1 MTTERIFPY
10 GERELEVLC
19 SADPVLG
26 KYIGAVGKIERG
38 THPHL
43 FEELV
48 RSIIAQ
54 QISGKAA
61 VTVSRRVED
70 LLGVVTPER
79 LLGTDPAAL
88 QQCGLSFR
96 KVGYLRGIAAE
107 AAAGRL
113 DQQEMSQLSDEEI
126 VRRLSALSGVG
137 VWTAEMLLIF
147 CFERLDVVS
156 WGDLGIRRGMKKLYG
171 LEELTRA
178 DFERLRAGYSPYGT
192 VASLYLWRRSVED

>member
-1 MTTERIFPY
+1 MEKSRSFPY
-10 GERELEVLC
+10 GQREMDAL
-19 SADPVLG
+19 SAADPVLG
-26 KYIGAVGKIERG
+26 EYIRTTGKIERA

-61 VTVSRRVED
+61 VTVGKRVEA
-70 LLGVVTPER
+70 LLGEVTPER
-79 LLGTDPAAL
+79 LLDTDPAVL
-88 QQCGLSFR
+88 QLCGLSFR

-113 DQQEMSQLSDEEI
+113 DQAELAELSDEGVI
-126 VRRLSALSGVG
+126 RRLSALSGVG

-147 CFERLDVVS
+147 CFERPDVVS

-171 LEELTRA
+171 LDELPRA
-178 DFERLRAGYSPYGT
+178 EFDRIRERYRPYGT
-192 VASLYLWRRSVED
+192 VASLYLWRRSVE

>member
-10 GERELEVLC
+10 GERELEALC

-26 KYIGAVGKIERG
+26 EYIGVVGRIERG

-79 LLGTDPAAL
+79 LLGTDPAVL